1 MGSEA
6 VSTRVTTGRLG
17 NTCLLHGSFDGTLDT
32 QILATRDSTSHKYS
46 DKSFVTFQS
55 RLFGGLTDSES
66 AVGSRQFRASDC
78 LLPTADSLL
87 ECEII
92 YAQVL
97 KFINA
102 NRLHE
107 PKCSRLEGC
116 HRNTIKQIKHLL
128 VFEL

>member
-1 MGSEA
+1 MDSEA

-32 QILATRDSTSHKYS
+32 QILATRDSTSHK
-46 DKSFVTFQS
+46 
-55 RLFGGLTDSES
+55 
-66 AVGSRQFRASDC
+66 
-78 LLPTADSLL
+78 
-87 ECEII
+87 
-92 YAQVL
+92 
-97 KFINA
+97 FINA

-116 HRNTIKQIKHLL
+116 QRNTIKQIKHLL